1 MLTSWVA
8 LENPE
13 TIRKHHHVAS
23 PQGPIGEEFRNRI
36 GDFAGRPWF
45 DRRFGRRLI
54 QTCNAPRYIA
64 PLKIREP
71 SIFVWPIYRDPG
83 RRWKEQPEKAEE
95 VLRVDGR
102 GTYDDR
108 NEAQDQNAP

>member
-23 PQGPIGEEFRNRI
+23 PQGPIGEECRNRI
-36 GDFAGRPWF
+36 GDLTGRPWL

-54 QTCNAPRYIA
+54 ETCDAARYIA
-64 PLKIREP
+64 PLEIREP
-71 SIFVWPIYRDPG
+71 SVLVRPIYRDAG
-83 RRWKEQPEKAEE
+83 RRRKKEPEKAEE
-95 VLRVDGR
+95 VLRLDRR
-102 GTYDDR
+102 GAYDDR
-108 NEAQDQNAP
+108 DEAEDQNAP